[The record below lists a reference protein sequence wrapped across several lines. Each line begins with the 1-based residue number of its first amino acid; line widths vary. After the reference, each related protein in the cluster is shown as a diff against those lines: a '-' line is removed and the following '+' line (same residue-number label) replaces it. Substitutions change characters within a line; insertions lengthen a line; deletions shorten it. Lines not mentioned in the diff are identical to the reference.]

1 MLLPAMGGGWR
12 QGRLR
17 HKIFGPEWPK
27 YSNHTKHLAGPER
40 AAGGPGRAPRD
51 AGGSEG
57 TQGGSGGAAGP
68 PVKIASAAPLDADL
82 YTQTL
87 TDPKTYNMVLLSR
100 SLRPPPPSSPLLPL
114 PPNLRPIPPFLTK
127 GFRDQNFVWCPPH
140 PSLLLGSRWLK
151 PVGGVDVGK
160 PLVGP
165 YRVIRK
171 W

>member
-1 MLLPAMGGGWR
+1 M
-12 QGRLR
+12 
-17 HKIFGPEWPK
+17 
-27 YSNHTKHLAGPER
+27 
-40 AAGGPGRAPRD
+40 
-51 AGGSEG
+51 
-57 TQGGSGGAAGP
+57 
-68 PVKIASAAPLDADL
+68 IASAAPLDADL

-87 TDPKTYNMVLLSR
+87 TYPKTYNMVLLSR

-151 PVGGVDVGK
+151 AVGGVDDGK
-160 PLVGP
+160 PLVAP

-171 W
+171 WWAARPHEGGTKAIGMSVTVFSIFRLRSSWKHNEQTRQRRSAGAANRPFICQILMYKCHPALGASLTKF